1 MGEAS
6 LQAKPKDI
14 DLHIGIDKRDNAAIA
29 DVLAAALSDSFS
41 LYVKTLGVHWNI
53 VGPGFFGL
61 HKLTEEQYQ
70 DLGLAIDATAER
82 MRALG
87 HIAPAAF
94 GDFAEKSCIDS
105 RTTIAS
111 AENMLKELIADN
123 ESIARRLRKA
133 VDIADKGDDVFT
145 ADFLTARI
153 GQHEKNVWMLKSITT

>member
-1 MGEAS
+1 MGKSS
-6 LQAKPKDI
+6 LQAKPKAV
-14 DLHIGIDKRDNAAIA
+14 DLHMGIGKRDNAAIA
-29 DVLAAALSDSFS
+29 EVLATALADSFS

-61 HKLTEEQYQ
+61 HRLTEAQYQ
-70 DLGLAIDATAER
+70 DLAMAIDATAER

-94 GDFAEKSCIDS
+94 GDFAEKSCVDS

-111 AENMLKELIADN
+111 AKNMLKELIADN
-123 ESIARRLRKA
+123 ESIARRLRGA
-133 VDIADKGDDVFT
+133 VKIADKGDDVFT

-153 GQHEKNVWMLKSITT
+153 GQHEKNVWMLKSITA